1 MAFDLTE
8 ARSALRA
15 KVAASGRQPPRAL
28 VLTHDNPDPD
38 SIAAALGLRRLL
50 EADKFEVTLSLGGII
65 GRAENRAMVR
75 ELKIQLIPIE
85 RLDLSTFDAVAL
97 VDTQPRTG
105 NNSLPDDRK
114 PDIVIDHHPPR
125 EASNGVLWKDIRAD
139 VGATATIVYEYLK
152 LAGLSLDTTLATA
165 FLYALKSETRDLG
178 REAGPDERDAYIE
191 LMATAD
197 FARLYAISHPKLG
210 REHFIAVDRAIRNA
224 VVWGDLLTV
233 NLGDLDYPDLV
244 AEVADLMLPY
254 DKARWV
260 ICVGQHQ
267 QSVYLSLRTDV
278 ASANAGQLIRRVVGP
293 RGAAGGHGMIAGGR
307 LFAEVRDD
315 NDLKTVYD
323 DLVARLREELKI
335 TAAPSPLI

>member
-1 MAFDLTE
+1 MDFDLTA
-8 ARSALRA
+8 ARAALRERVA
-15 KVAASGRQPPRAL
+15 KTGKRAL

-50 EADKFEVTLSLGGII
+50 EADGLEVTLALAGII

-75 ELKIQLIPIE
+75 ELRIPLMPID
-85 RLDLSTFDAVAL
+85 RLDLKSFDVVAL
-97 VDTQPRTG
+97 VDTQPQTG

-125 EASNGVLWKDIRAD
+125 EASNGVLWRDIRSE

-152 LAGLSLDTTLATA
+152 LAGIALDVTLSTA

-191 LMATAD
+191 LMASAD
-197 FARLYAISHPKLG
+197 FSRLYAISHPKLG
-210 REHFIAVDRAIRNA
+210 REHFVAVDRAIRSA
-224 VVWGDLLTV
+224 VVWGELLAV

-260 ICVGQHQ
+260 IAVGQHE

-278 ASANAGQLIRRVVGP
+278 ATVNAGQVIRRVLGA
-293 RGAAGGHGMIAGGR
+293 RGAGGGHGMIAGGR
-307 LFAEVRDD
+307 MFAEVRDD
-315 NDLKTVYD
+315 ADLKTVYD
-323 DLVARLREELKI
+323 ELVARLREELKI
-335 TAAPSPLI
+335 TATPAPLL